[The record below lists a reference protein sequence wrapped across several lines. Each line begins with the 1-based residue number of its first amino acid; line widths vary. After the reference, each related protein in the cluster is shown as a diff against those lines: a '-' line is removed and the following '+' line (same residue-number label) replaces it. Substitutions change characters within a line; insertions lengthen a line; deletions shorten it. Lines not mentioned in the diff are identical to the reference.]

1 MTTTDATD
9 ATDARRDAR
18 RDERDGVGVCVGVGD
33 GTRRARARRSTTLP
47 PILTRGGRRDLVKEN
62 MRAVR
67 ERSKA
72 NHAARVKEEA
82 TRRTV
87 DRAAAKSPP
96 PTTVSPRVE
105 DDLRRYKELGET
117 RKELVEARVRAR
129 APVRRH
135 EGFGETPAYLRR
147 RKAELLAEMN
157 ENMERALAEIER
169 RRVERALER
178 QTLEDERARRAREA
192 AKRRQALRARA
203 EIDADKATPIERR
216 RHALELER
224 TRELFARA
232 RVRAYEC
239 I

>member
-18 RDERDGVGVCVGVGD
+18 RDERDGVGVSD

-72 NHAARVKEEA
+72 NLAARVKEEA

>member
-18 RDERDGVGVCVGVGD
+18 RDARDGVGVGVGD

-72 NHAARVKEEA
+72 NLAARVKEEA

>member
-18 RDERDGVGVCVGVGD
+18 RDARDGVGVGVGD

-72 NHAARVKEEA
+72 NLAARVKEEA

-178 QTLEDERARRAREA
+178 QTLEDERSRRAREA

>member
-18 RDERDGVGVCVGVGD
+18 RDARGGVGVGVGD

>member
-1 MTTTDATD
+1 MGA
-9 ATDARRDAR
+9 
-18 RDERDGVGVCVGVGD
+18 GP
-33 GTRRARARRSTTLP
+33 RRARARRSTTLP

-72 NHAARVKEEA
+72 NLAARVKEEA

>member
-1 MTTTDATD
+1 
-9 ATDARRDAR
+9 
-18 RDERDGVGVCVGVGD
+18 
-33 GTRRARARRSTTLP
+33 
-47 PILTRGGRRDLVKEN
+47 LVKEN

-72 NHAARVKEEA
+72 NLAARVKEEA

-87 DRAAAKSPP
+87 DRAEAKSPP

>member
-18 RDERDGVGVCVGVGD
+18 RDARDGVGVGVGD
-33 GTRRARARRSTTLP
+33 GTRGARARRSTTLP

>member
-1 MTTTDATD
+1 MTTTG

-18 RDERDGVGVCVGVGD
+18 RDARDGDGDGDGD

-72 NHAARVKEEA
+72 NHAAREREEA
-82 TRRTV
+82 TRAVNAT
-87 DRAAAKSPP
+87 RAAAKSPT

-157 ENMERALAEIER
+157 EKMERALAEIER

-178 QTLEDERARRAREA
+178 QTLEDARARRAREA
-192 AKRRQALRARA
+192 AKRREALRARA
-203 EIDADKATPIERR
+203 EIDAGKPTPFERR
-216 RHALELER
+216 LRALEVER

>member
-1 MTTTDATD
+1 MTTADATD
-9 ATDARRDAR
+9 ARDARRDAR
-18 RDERDGVGVCVGVGD
+18 RDERVGVGVGD

-72 NHAARVKEEA
+72 NLAARVKEEA

>member
-9 ATDARRDAR
+9 ATDARLDAR
-18 RDERDGVGVCVGVGD
+18 LDARVGVGVGVGD

-72 NHAARVKEEA
+72 NLAARVKEEA